1 MLLITC
7 PWCGDREET
16 EFSYGG
22 QAHIAHPRDPE
33 ALDDEAWGHY
43 LFFRANPAGTWS
55 ERWCHTAGCRR
66 WFDAE
71 RDTRTNR
78 FVTTDTDA
86 VSRPQEPHVVAN

>member
-33 ALDDEAWGHY
+33 ALDDEAWARF
-43 LFFRANPAGTWS
+43 LFYRDNPAGPWW
-55 ERWCHTAGCRR
+55 ERWCHAAGCRR
-66 WFDAE
+66 WFDAQ
-71 RDTRTNR
+71 RDTQTNR
-78 FVTTDTDA
+78 FVIAEA
-86 VSRPQEPHVVAN
+86 VAEVKEIHAVAD